1 MRTLLIK
8 ACALL
13 LLTGC
18 TTIGGSSDTPR
29 AVALADGVYMLPGS
43 GGAADENNLGRI
55 GNAGFIVGDSS
66 VIAIDTG
73 TSYAHGQALL
83 AAMAI
88 TPLSPTMKPAL
99 PIRPRLFSSAAP
111 PLPGSM

>member
-1 MRTLLIK
+1 MRMLLIQ

-13 LLTGC
+13 LLIGC
-18 TTIGGSSDTPR
+18 GSLGSSNAPR
-29 AVALADGVYMLPGS
+29 AVALADGVYLLPGS

-55 GNAGFIVGDSS
+55 GNAGFIVGDSG

-83 AAMAI
+83 AA
-88 TPLSPTMKPAL
+88 
-99 PIRPRLFSSAAP
+99 IRAVTDKL
-111 PLPGSM
+111 